1 MSVSNTLEVQ
11 ISRGDMDY
19 LEYRIMR
26 KDGEL
31 RWVDDYGHFTE
42 TEAYGGIF
50 YVFISDITDKRKHME
65 EEKQR
70 LAEEIQSAASADEVF
85 ECADKR
91 MYEKKTALKSMG

>member
-1 MSVSNTLEVQ
+1 MSVSNTLEEQ

-65 EEKQR
+65 EDKQR
-70 LAEEIQSAASADEVF
+70 FAEEIQSAASADAVF

-91 MYEKKTALKSMG
+91 MYEDKAALKSLG